1 MTKVTNEKLFFA
13 FDPALQPAAR
23 IRQGEQ
29 GVLETHDCFEGQIQS
44 SADLLDKLD
53 WSHVNPATGPVYIE
67 GAMPGDILRV
77 DLLEIK
83 IGLQASMVAVPDEG
97 VLGDVIT
104 QMETTILKRDGDHLV
119 FKDKLRV
126 PIRPMI
132 GVIGVAPATGS
143 VPNGTPGPHG
153 GNMDCTLISE
163 GNSVYFTVGVE
174 GALFGAG
181 DFHAAMGDGEIV
193 VCGAEISGEL
203 RFNTEVV
210 DLKGLPTPFV
220 ETKDVV
226 ATIYSAPTT
235 DEAANGAI
243 HRMAQFLTD
252 FAKIPLND
260 AGMLMSL
267 VGQLKFCQV
276 VDPLKT
282 VRFEFPKWVL
292 TEYGYKFRPVLRA

>member
-1 MTKVTNEKLFFA
+1 MTKVTHERLFFA
-13 FDPALQPAAR
+13 FDPALKPAAR
-23 IRQGEQ
+23 IRQGEE

-44 SADLLDKLD
+44 SSDLVDKLD
-53 WSHVNPATGPVYIE
+53 WNHVNPATGPVYID
-67 GAMPGDILRV
+67 GAKPGDVLRV

-83 IGLQASMVAVPDEG
+83 IGKQASMVTIPGEG
-97 VLGDVIT
+97 ALGDVIT
-104 QMETTILKRDGDHLV
+104 EMETTILKLEGDQII
-119 FKDKLRV
+119 FKDRIRL
-126 PIRPMI
+126 PQRPMI

-153 GNMDCTLISE
+153 GNMDCTLISQ

-193 VCGAEISGEL
+193 VCGAETSGEL
-203 RFNTEVV
+203 HFSAEVV

-220 ETKDVV
+220 ETSDVV

-235 DEAANGAI
+235 DEASNGAI
-243 HRMAQFLTD
+243 HRMADFLTE

-282 VRFEFPKWVL
+282 VRFEFPKSVL
-292 TEYGYKFRPVLRA
+292 AEYGFSLR

>member
-1 MTKVTNEKLFFA
+1 MTNVPRDQLFFA
-13 FDPALQPAAR
+13 FDPGLKPVAHMQQR
-23 IRQGEQ
+23 EE
-29 GVLETHDCFEGQIQS
+29 GVLQTHDCFEGQIQTS
-44 SADLLDKLD
+44 SDLLDTLD

-83 IGLQASMVAVPDEG
+83 VGEQASMVAVPNEG
-97 VLGDVIT
+97 VLGDVIKE
-104 QMETTILKRDGDHLV
+104 METTILRREGNELV

-126 PIRPMI
+126 PTRPMI
-132 GVIGVAPATGS
+132 GVIGVAPASGS

-153 GNMDCTLISE
+153 GNMDCTLIRQGS
-163 GNSVYFTVGVE
+163 SVYFTVGVE

-193 VCGAEISGEL
+193 VCGAETPGEL
-203 RFNTEVV
+203 RFHAEVV
-210 DLKGLPTPFV
+210 RLKGLPTPFV
-220 ETKDVV
+220 ETEDVI
-226 ATIYSAPTT
+226 ATIFSASTV
-235 DEAANGAI
+235 DEASQGAV

-252 FAKIPLND
+252 FAKLSIND

-292 TEYGYKFRPVLRA
+292 AEYGYKLR

>member
-1 MTKVTNEKLFFA
+1 MTIKVTRDKLFFA
-13 FDPALQPAAR
+13 FEPELDPALRA
-23 IRQGEQ
+23 RQGDEIL
-29 GVLETHDCFEGQIQS
+29 LETHDCFEGQIQRPQ
-44 SADLLDKLD
+44 DLVDKLD
-53 WSHVNPATGPVYIE
+53 WNHVNPATGPIYIE

-77 DLLEIK
+77 DLLEVK
-83 IGLQASMVAVPDEG
+83 VGEQASMVTIPGEG
-97 VLGDVIT
+97 ALGDMIT
-104 QMETTILKRDGDHLV
+104 QMETAILKVNDKEII
-119 FKDKLRV
+119 FKDKLRI
-126 PIRPMI
+126 PKKPMI
-132 GVIGVAPATGS
+132 GVIGVAPAEGS

-153 GNMDCTLISE
+153 GNLDCTLMCE
-163 GNSVYFTVGVE
+163 GNSAYFTVGVE

-193 VCGAEISGEL
+193 VCGAEVSGEL
-203 RFNTEVV
+203 RFQARVV

-220 ETKDVV
+220 QTPEVL
-226 ATIYSAPTT
+226 ATIYSAATI

-292 TEYGYKFRPVLRA
+292 AEYGFEMP